1 MKIIPI
7 ILYIL
12 FSSSFVANSHNSKLD
27 TVYLKDREAW
37 DFYTSYKCVIIDNY
51 WINRDFLIQND
62 PYFRNAIRVIMQILD
77 DSTNSESIKKP
88 LMSLGVKAEFIP
100 RYKLIFN
107 QIMSGGFLNYK
118 DGKNYHKSIPDNIM
132 YVFDK
137 STMLIKYIKCTDF
150 ILKFPDQPTEH
161 AIDIQIL
168 EKDVL
173 DIAKLS
179 LHRFRVNGYK
189 GR

>member
-1 MKIIPI
+1 MKTIAIFLTLLMFTI
-7 ILYIL
+7 CEAQ
-12 FSSSFVANSHNSKLD
+12 SNTSNLD
-27 TVYLKDREAW
+27 TVYLKDKEAW
-37 DFYTSYKCVIIDNY
+37 DFYTSYKCIIIDNY

-62 PYFRNAIRVIMQILD
+62 PFYKNAIRTIKQVMENN
-77 DSTNSESIKKP
+77 TNSESIRKP
-88 LMSLGVKAEFIP
+88 LLSLGVKAEFIP
-100 RYKLIFN
+100 GYKLIFN

-118 DGKNYHKSIPDNIM
+118 DRTNYHKSIPDNIM
-132 YVFDK
+132 YVIDRK
-137 STMLIKYIKCTDF
+137 TKLIKYIKCTDF
-150 ILKFPDQPTEH
+150 ILKFPGQPTEH

-179 LHRFRVNGYK
+179 LHRFRSNGYK